1 VAALSS
7 RLLSAPSPLGV
18 LPHSIFTLL
27 IRHRQQLPAICLFL
41 RSLRHAALVIAT
53 ALHRHS
59 LSWGRGPL
67 RQVGPFSIAFRI
79 RGRFPIAGRMPNL
92 ASKNA
97 AIRTFRL
104 SPCRLGAH
112 SFHLA
117 FKPYQNC
124 LSSVRW
130 STFQKQACASFCSS
144 HALCLLRT
152 FACMTLY
159 SFQGASSRC
168 RPSTSGLRR
177 TLERM
182 SLLRQ
187 LSQAI
192 KINLGPRRGVAEWHM
207 ATNTDLWP

>member
-1 VAALSS
+1 MLTATRILSHS
-7 RLLSAPSPLGV
+7 HGATQTQPFLGK
-18 LPHSIFTLL
+18 
-27 IRHRQQLPAICLFL
+27 
-41 RSLRHAALVIAT
+41 
-53 ALHRHS
+53 
-59 LSWGRGPL
+59 GGGPL
-67 RQVGPFSIAFRI
+67 RQVRSFLYRLPHL
-79 RGRFPIAGRMPNL
+79 GRFPIACRMPNL

-130 STFQKQACASFCSS
+130 STFQKQVCGSFCSS
-144 HALCLLRT
+144 HALHLLRP

-159 SFQGASSRC
+159 SFQDASSRC
-168 RPSTSGLRR
+168 WPSTSGLRR
-177 TLERM
+177 TLERI
-182 SLLRQ
+182 SLFRQ

-207 ATNTDLWP
+207 ATNTDQRP